1 MISSPCVKRSA
12 AAIGVLVLLGTSG
25 LSAQEP
31 TMPPGWR
38 AVTDS
43 PGRFVAPGVDAN
55 LGESWNFTRMPPGW
69 HITNGPGML
78 LFDPSLEAKG
88 RYQLET
94 DFFLFPDPTD
104 QPVGLFIA
112 GRDLDAPDRV
122 QWLGLL
128 VRRDGTTGVVHHRG
142 AEDVAVVPYRMTDS
156 LTAHP
161 NKDSQRI
168 VLTIDAEQDSLRFSV
183 NRARV
188 GAIAR
193 ASFPTEGQFGFR
205 IGRGLNLHV
214 VRLDYTQRIAPGRTK

>member
-1 MISSPCVKRSA
+1 MTSA
-12 AAIGVLVLLGTSG
+12 RRPTRYMSIVAVLALLGTG
-25 LSAQEP
+25 ALAAQEP
-31 TMPPGWR
+31 TMPTGWR

-43 PGRFVAPGVDAN
+43 PGRFVPPGVEPN
-55 LGESWNFTRMPPGW
+55 LGEAWNFTRMPPGW

-78 LFDPSLEAKG
+78 LFDPGLEATG
-88 RYQLET
+88 RFQLET

-112 GRDLDAPDRV
+112 GKDLEEPSRV
-122 QWLGLL
+122 DWLGLL
-128 VRRDGTTGVVHHRG
+128 VRRDGTAGVIHRQG
-142 AEDVAVVPYRMTDS
+142 SADLALVPYRTTDS
-156 LTAHP
+156 LGAHP
-161 NKDSQRI
+161 GKESQRI

-193 ASFPTEGQFGFR
+193 ASFPAEGSFGFR

-214 VRLDYTQRIAPGRTK
+214 VRLDYTQRIAPAPSR